1 MLTLSYNC
9 DTPHLSHLGQTILHG
24 TNCMTPFLLP
34 SIFLDSSPEVSCLQ
48 EIWQRVDPKEEEEE
62 EEDHVEFQV
71 QAEEEPVDH

>member
-48 EIWQRVDPKEEEEE
+48 EIQQKVDQE
-62 EEDHVEFQV
+62 VVGLVMVVVVLV
-71 QAEEEPVDH
+71 QD

>member
-48 EIWQRVDPKEEEEE
+48 EIQQKVDQEVMLE
-62 EEDHVEFQV
+62 VVVLVLV
-71 QAEEEPVDH
+71 QN